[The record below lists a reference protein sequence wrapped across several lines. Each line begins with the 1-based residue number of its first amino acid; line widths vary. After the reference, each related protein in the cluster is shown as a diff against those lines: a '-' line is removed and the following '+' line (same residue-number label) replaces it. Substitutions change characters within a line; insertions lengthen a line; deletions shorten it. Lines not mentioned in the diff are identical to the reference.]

1 MEFFGQKILWLWIL
15 AHEYY
20 SNDDVLAYGHSDS
33 DILDTVEKAE
43 FLDDESSTLA
53 GSEGNFNK

>member
-1 MEFFGQKILWLWIL
+1 
-15 AHEYY
+15 
-20 SNDDVLAYGHSDS
+20 LAYGHSDS
-33 DILDTVEKAE
+33 DILDTVVEKAE